1 LVFYTGI
8 QTYNFF
14 FYLKKNLERAVAH
27 SPCSPGSVGPAVV
40 AAAAATV
47 VATKGEGLVVQGRAW
62 PYDALSRHTL
72 WQNNF

>member
-1 LVFYTGI
+1 M
-8 QTYNFF
+8 
-14 FYLKKNLERAVAH
+14 ERAVAP

-40 AAAAATV
+40 AAEAATV

-72 WQNNF
+72 WKILSEVVLASIF